1 MAASMERM
9 RWVAVGV
16 LGVAVVAAL
25 GILAGC
31 RGWEGPLVADT
42 RVKIVE
48 PKAGSTV
55 ADPVI
60 RWEWKGSKAPG
71 TESGLWFGVY
81 VDFPPPPP
89 GQSALTAA
97 STPCDSVAAC
107 LEANAINGPNVYLTD
122 ALQVHPTVRGGPGV
136 EHRFTIVLVD
146 DKGIRQ
152 GAVGWNGV
160 FHTPAT

>member
-1 MAASMERM
+1 M

-16 LGVAVVAAL
+16 LGIAV
-25 GILAGC
+25 LAGIGVLAAC
-31 RGWEGPLVADT
+31 RGWEGPLVADQ

-48 PKAGSTV
+48 PKAGSAV

-60 RWEWKGSKAPG
+60 RWEWKGSKPPG
-71 TESGLWFGVY
+71 RESGRWFVVY
-81 VDFPPPPP
+81 LDFPPPPP

-97 STPCDSVAAC
+97 YTPCDSVAAC
-107 LEANAINGPNVYLTD
+107 LEAGELDGPNVYLTD

-146 DKGIRQ
+146 EHGNRDGSV
-152 GAVGWNGV
+152 AWNGA
-160 FHTPAT
+160 FRTPPG